1 MPDHLLLPEGAE
13 RRKRKVV
20 NYSEVGTA
28 VRVSDVVVSE
38 LEAAGAVA
46 PPSSSDN
53 STLHGLN
60 YVELARQV
68 QARTEAPKAKQLMS
82 LRQPLIKLLASGRVR
97 KREGRAPPLPATRR
111 CRTSGP
117 SSRWTASSS

>member
-28 VRVSDVVVSE
+28 VRVSDVVVAE

-82 LRQPLIKLLASGRVR
+82 ANR
-97 KREGRAPPLPATRR
+97 
-111 CRTSGP
+111 
-117 SSRWTASSS
+117 